1 MSPIRIL
8 IIAALLYI
16 AYRLIFGGKKSSKIA
31 SADNADDVYTQQQT
45 IEDVLVEDPVCH
57 NLVPKQ
63 QAVRLEH
70 NNEEIYFCSEKCCR
84 QFVEEKRSSK

>member
-16 AYRLIFGGKKSSKIA
+16 AYRLIFGDKKASKSEPAGI
-31 SADNADDVYTQQQT
+31 SDEGYSNQQAV
-45 IEDVLVEDPVCH
+45 EDVLVEDPVCH
-57 NLVPKQ
+57 SLVPKK

-70 NNEEIYFCSEKCCR
+70 EHEEFYFCSEECCR
-84 QFVEEKRSSK
+84 QFVEEKRRKK